1 MPDGEGCR
9 KAVCVRSARFDRGP
23 LAKQQP
29 WWVGYHAPAGKPTG
43 LSPTTYRS
51 LISQWPTLP
60 A

>member
-1 MPDGEGCR
+1 VREKRMHGLTGGRWPSSNHGE
-9 KAVCVRSARFDRGP
+9 SDT
-23 LAKQQP
+23 
-29 WWVGYHAPAGKPTG
+29 HAPAGKPTG